1 MGEIIKNGIKD
12 VIITPLN
19 IINTNGG
26 SVYHAIKKTDNGFLS
41 FGEAYFSS
49 VEYKLIKGWKKHKK
63 MTLNFIVPVGIIKFV
78 IHDLRTSS
86 KSYGFY
92 QEITLSNENYNRLT
106 IPPDL
111 WFAFQGLAK
120 NSNFLLNIANL
131 IHDPNEVLSLEL
143 DKIKYDW

>member
-26 SVYHAIKKTDNGFLS
+26 SVYHALKKTDNGFLS

>member
-26 SVYHAIKKTDNGFLS
+26 SVYHALKKTDNGFLS

-86 KSYGFY
+86 KSYGFC